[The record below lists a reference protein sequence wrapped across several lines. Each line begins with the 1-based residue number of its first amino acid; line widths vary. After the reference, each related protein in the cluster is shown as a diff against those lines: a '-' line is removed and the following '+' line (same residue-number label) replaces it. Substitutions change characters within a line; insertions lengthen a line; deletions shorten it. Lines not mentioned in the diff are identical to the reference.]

1 MRRGDGL
8 GLQPEGL
15 RGSAGRKRP
24 LAEIAAPQPP
34 CLHSPTRLPAKI
46 VQATVHF
53 FTRLEV
59 CKNY

>member
-1 MRRGDGL
+1 MECRQEAASGRDRR
-8 GLQPEGL
+8 
-15 RGSAGRKRP
+15 S
-24 LAEIAAPQPP
+24 QPP
-34 CLHSPTRLPAKI
+34 CLLSPTGLPAKV